1 MKTANYLT
9 YTQTNRLIL
18 FLIKYSSKPFVGMMN
33 SVAAAERNNVK
44 VIAHPGST
52 TKDMLDYINSTE
64 KT

>member
-1 MKTANYLT
+1 
-9 YTQTNRLIL
+9 
-18 FLIKYSSKPFVGMMN
+18 MMN